1 MHSRGQN
8 VGSLA
13 VATPASNTGS
23 EWRVLYVLHCLTEI
37 CSHENAG
44 VAGCEFVRNRYAAAG
59 CRGLKRRGL
68 KRRGLKSLYGLWSL
82 CLHDLDVFVLR
93 LCLNDVDVFV
103 LRLCLNLVFVF

>member
-44 VAGCEFVRNRYAAAG
+44 VAVGEFVRNRYTAAW
-59 CRGLKRRGL
+59 CRGPKRRGL

-93 LCLNDVDVFV
+93 LCLNF
-103 LRLCLNLVFVF
+103 VFVF